1 MPATNMVHLYRE
13 ASCRCKEVIKNYLE
27 GRYHTKKQPLKKF
40 KWRVNSH
47 LMCPKN
53 PFCLWNIFCGFQNRY
68 FFRKTSN
75 GSFGFRRERS
85 LQDIDKDIET
95 IWRELQE
102 LDKLPVG
109 GNQTSNNNQKDKQSS
124 HRYNQLFFHQNL
136 DFI

>member
-1 MPATNMVHLYRE
+1 MFIEL
-13 ASCRCKEVIKNYLE
+13 
-27 GRYHTKKQPLKKF
+27 
-40 KWRVNSH
+40 
-47 LMCPKN
+47 
-53 PFCLWNIFCGFQNRY
+53 FCVGFYKRLT
-68 FFRKTSN
+68 FLRKTSN

-124 HRYNQLFFHQNL
+124 QRYNQNL
-136 DFI
+136 DFIQF